1 ERAVTRGD
9 GRQGEIVTENV
20 RRIRSIPGK
29 LRRPVPF
36 LEARGEV
43 FLPLEE
49 FVRLNQRREEE
60 GQAVFANP
68 RNAAAGTIR
77 LLDPELAAGRRL
89 EAVFYHLAELEDDPP
104 APETHLEAV
113 GRLAELGLPVSDEIR
128 GCDVDGAVAYWR
140 DWTEHRHELDYEV
153 DGIVVKADALRVQRS
168 AGATAKAPR
177 WAIAVKFPQEQAR
190 TRVRDIEVQVGRTGA
205 LTPVARLEPVR
216 IAGTTVSS
224 ASLHNEEEVARK
236 DVRIGDLVVI
246 EKAGGIIPQ
255 VVHVVLEERPE
266 SARPFHLP
274 DRCPACGGAAHRLEG
289 EVARRCT
296 NTACPAQ
303 LQESLRHFA
312 SRGAMDI
319 EGLGD
324 ALVAQLTGRELVR
337 EFADL
342 YGLDRETLASLER
355 MGDRSAANLLE
366 QLERSRG
373 NPLHRLI
380 YALGIRHVGARTA
393 RTLAAHFGSLEE
405 LAAADAEALTGLRDI
420 GPVVAES
427 VRAFFDNAVNREAIA
442 HLRAAGVDP
451 RSEVRGGE
459 SAPTPLEGK
468 KVVLTGALEGLT
480 RDQARERI
488 ESAGGRVTGSV
499 SKKTDYVVAG
509 ADPGSKLEKARQ
521 LGVPILDEE
530 GLLRLL
536 DGEEV

>member
-1 ERAVTRGD
+1 
-9 GRQGEIVTENV
+9 
-20 RRIRSIPGK
+20 
-29 LRRPVPF
+29 
-36 LEARGEV
+36 
-43 FLPLEE
+43 
-49 FVRLNQRREEE
+49 
-60 GQAVFANP
+60 
-68 RNAAAGTIR
+68 
-77 LLDPELAAGRRL
+77 
-89 EAVFYHLAELEDDPP
+89 
-104 APETHLEAV
+104 
-113 GRLAELGLPVSDEIR
+113 
-128 GCDVDGAVAYWR
+128 
-140 DWTEHRHELDYEV
+140 
-153 DGIVVKADALRVQRS
+153 
-168 AGATAKAPR
+168 
-177 WAIAVKFPQEQAR
+177 
-190 TRVRDIEVQVGRTGA
+190 
-205 LTPVARLEPVR
+205 
-216 IAGTTVSS
+216 
-224 ASLHNEEEVARK
+224 
-236 DVRIGDLVVI
+236 
-246 EKAGGIIPQ
+246 
-255 VVHVVLEERPE
+255 
-266 SARPFHLP
+266 
-274 DRCPACGGAAHRLEG
+274 
-289 EVARRCT
+289 
-296 NTACPAQ
+296 
-303 LQESLRHFA
+303 
-312 SRGAMDI
+312 MDI

-342 YGLDRETLASLER
+342 CGLDRETLASLER